1 MPHGTMWQFRQT
13 SAHAATCTCTPPW
26 FPPADGRV
34 ADLVAGSEY
43 EEQPGAPDIG
53 ASVQLESAES
63 LVGPPN
69 EEALDAGYIPPD
81 RPYVL
86 DEDGVT
92 PAAIREGES
101 LDERLHRERPD
112 AGVEEP
118 TPDGDYQPEG
128 LAGDE
133 RSGRLAPAVD
143 TAIEGT
149 GGTTRSDPPMRLT
162 SVSAVARPAPRR
174 LRSTSSTSH
183 R

>member
-1 MPHGTMWQFRQT
+1 M
-13 SAHAATCTCTPPW
+13 
-26 FPPADGRV
+26 
-34 ADLVAGSEY
+34 AGSEY
-43 EEQPGAPDIG
+43 EEQPEAPDIG

-112 AGVEEP
+112 IGVGE
-118 TPDGDYQPEG
+118 PDGGYQPEG

-149 GGTTRSDPPMRLT
+149 GGDDTIGSIDAVDVGISGGAASAEEAAIHTLDEPPLSGDDDR
-162 SVSAVARPAPRR
+162 
-174 LRSTSSTSH
+174 
-183 R
+183 

>member
-1 MPHGTMWQFRQT
+1 M
-13 SAHAATCTCTPPW
+13 
-26 FPPADGRV
+26 
-34 ADLVAGSEY
+34 AGSEY
-43 EEQPGAPDIG
+43 EEQPEAPDIG

-118 TPDGDYQPEG
+118 TPDGGDQPEA

-133 RSGRLAPAVD
+133 RSGRLAPAAD
-143 TAIEGT
+143 TAIAGT
-149 GGTTRSDPPMRLT
+149 GGDDTIGSTDAVDVGISGGAASAEEAAIHTLDDPPLT
-162 SVSAVARPAPRR
+162 DGGD
-174 LRSTSSTSH
+174 H
-183 R
+183 

>member
-1 MPHGTMWQFRQT
+1 
-13 SAHAATCTCTPPW
+13 
-26 FPPADGRV
+26 
-34 ADLVAGSEY
+34 VAGSEY
-43 EEQPGAPDIG
+43 EEQPEAPDIG

-118 TPDGDYQPEG
+118 TPDGGDQPEA

-133 RSGRLAPAVD
+133 RSGRLAPAAD
-143 TAIEGT
+143 TAIAGT
-149 GGTTRSDPPMRLT
+149 GGDDTIGSTDAVDVGISGGAASAEEVAIHTLDDPPLT
-162 SVSAVARPAPRR
+162 DGGDR
-174 LRSTSSTSH
+174 
-183 R
+183 

>member
-1 MPHGTMWQFRQT
+1 M
-13 SAHAATCTCTPPW
+13 
-26 FPPADGRV
+26 
-34 ADLVAGSEY
+34 AGSEY
-43 EEQPGAPDIG
+43 EEQPEAPDIG

-81 RPYVL
+81 PPYVL
-86 DEDGVT
+86 DEAGVT

-118 TPDGDYQPEG
+118 TPDGGDQPEA

-133 RSGRLAPAVD
+133 RSGRLAPAAD
-143 TAIEGT
+143 TAIAGT
-149 GGTTRSDPPMRLT
+149 GGDDTIGSTDAVDVGISGGAASAEEVAIHTLDDPPLT
-162 SVSAVARPAPRR
+162 DGGDR
-174 LRSTSSTSH
+174 
-183 R
+183 